1 MIERVDEI
9 SRPAAPQ
16 PPHRE
21 YGRSVPVPIQPD
33 RRRARSAPATLP
45 GGGGWLR
52 IALAVGCMLTTL
64 SVWPDDVRE
73 PAGLF
78 RAVALVALTVAV
90 VARPGG
96 HAPLVM
102 MFLVL
107 AVRVATGGE
116 VLDAQLVEL
125 VVLLPLVNN
134 LAALAAVVPVR
145 SSVQWVSLLP
155 TGMRWAGTTCAT
167 VFGLLIAHLLGW

>member
-1 MIERVDEI
+1 M
-9 SRPAAPQ
+9 
-16 PPHRE
+16 
-21 YGRSVPVPIQPD
+21 
-33 RRRARSAPATLP
+33 
-45 GGGGWLR
+45 
-52 IALAVGCMLTTL
+52 
-64 SVWPDDVRE
+64 
-73 PAGLF
+73 
-78 RAVALVALTVAV
+78 

-145 SSVQWVSLLP
+145 SAVQCVSLLP